1 MQDFLNMLVL
11 PHSAFLGAAQPS
23 HCKSAQ
29 QVQHSYVV
37 GPTQTWVVPQR
48 RASGAGYVHACLSFV
63 ASAASSVAATRRA
76 KRKLAGNLTCKA
88 DARGTRVAAIGS
100 SSSSSSISGSSSRPH
115 GSDSREYNI
124 ELFANERLMV
134 SNLCLP
140 PGASATFQHMRPT
153 VHWQVGDGEHNLN
166 GVRECVPD
174 KHVSFVD
181 GEAWC
186 IRNEGPDDY
195 RQMVFE
201 ILQRPHRSEEQ
212 VQQILAAAKYPASVG
227 TTLLFENQW
236 CRCWDFYL
244 TPGESTNVHQHTM
257 DYAFVCVAPSRL
269 LGFHPNGSLAFDD
282 ISGDGQVRWVP
293 TSNGGFDDVGDV
305 RLGSCHSGRNGY
317 DDHPMREYL
326 IELK

>member
-1 MQDFLNMLVL
+1 
-11 PHSAFLGAAQPS
+11 
-23 HCKSAQ
+23 
-29 QVQHSYVV
+29 
-37 GPTQTWVVPQR
+37 
-48 RASGAGYVHACLSFV
+48 
-63 ASAASSVAATRRA
+63 
-76 KRKLAGNLTCKA
+76 
-88 DARGTRVAAIGS
+88 
-100 SSSSSSISGSSSRPH
+100 
-115 GSDSREYNI
+115 
-124 ELFANERLMV
+124 MV

-140 PGASATFQHMRPT
+140 PGTSATFQHMRPT

-174 KHVSFVD
+174 KHVSFVH

-186 IRNEGPDDY
+186 IRNEGPHDY
-195 RQMVFE
+195 RQMIFE
-201 ILQRPHRSEEQ
+201 ILLRPHRSEEQ
-212 VQQILAAAKYPASVG
+212 VQKIIEAAKYPANVG
-227 TTLLFENQW
+227 TTLLFENQL

-244 TPGESTNVHQHTM
+244 TPGEGTDVHQHTM